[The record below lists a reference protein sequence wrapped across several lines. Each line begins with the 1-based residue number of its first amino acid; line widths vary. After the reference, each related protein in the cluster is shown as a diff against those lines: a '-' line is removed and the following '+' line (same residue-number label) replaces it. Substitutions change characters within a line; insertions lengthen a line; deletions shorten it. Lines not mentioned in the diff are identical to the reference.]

1 MTPIP
6 NETTVRAEKPR
17 IMNRIVQG
25 VFKVLP
31 TTFTFACIWTL
42 IDPYGD
48 PDDTPVAQ
56 DAVRVYRVGSCQSS
70 VTVLCLVFHIVG
82 LTKRTNSCL

>member
-1 MTPIP
+1 MR
-6 NETTVRAEKPR
+6 VEKPR
-17 IMNRIVQG
+17 IMNSFVLG

-56 DAVRVYRVGSCQSS
+56 DAERVYRVGSCQSS

>member
-6 NETTVRAEKPR
+6 NETTVRVEKPR
-17 IMNRIVQG
+17 IMNRFVLG
-25 VFKVLP
+25 VFKVLL

-48 PDDTPVAQ
+48 PEFTPVAQ
-56 DAVRVYRVGSCQSS
+56 DAVRVYRFGSCQSS